1 MPSTVKA
8 LTVIIIL
15 LGFHPV
21 HAQEASA
28 TLSPRTGHRL
38 VYDSGNDRIILFGG
52 NTVNH
57 ERVYYDDTWVLSLS
71 ENTWTKLPVEG
82 PSPRGEHAMAYSS
95 DYNKVLLFGG
105 VDPTGRLGD
114 TWVFDCDTDT
124 WTRVETDGSPEGR
137 SDFDMTYDSRNVVF
151 IMYGGWGRSTGLQ
164 HDTWVFDLQE
174 NTWQKAETG
183 RDPGRMYGQAL
194 ENDPDTGRT
203 ILYGGHLRSPTSREF
218 VEDIWFYDPQD
229 STWVEANST
238 GRPMGRY
245 WHAMAYSPEHTRLAV
260 FGGGYS
266 EGARNETWVYDL
278 EENSWSLAPGNG
290 PPARL
295 ISDMVYV
302 TGDDCFI
309 LFGGVNNSYHH
320 FGDTWK
326 LDPDT
331 WEWSE
336 LEPDFRIEEVDEPR
350 EEGFQVPGYPAAA
363 LLTGAAVIVFLLRR
377 RSSDPFQL

>member
-1 MPSTVKA
+1 MY
-8 LTVIIIL
+8 
-15 LGFHPV
+15 
-21 HAQEASA
+21 AQEADA
-28 TLSPRTGHRL
+28 TLSPRTGHRV
-38 VYDSGNDRIILFGG
+38 VYDSDNDRIILFGG

-82 PSPRGEHAMAYSS
+82 PSPRGGHAMAYSS
-95 DYNKVLLFGG
+95 DHNKVLLFGG
-105 VDPTGRLGD
+105 VGPTNRLSD

-124 WTRVETDGSPEGR
+124 WTRIETDSSPEGR
-137 SDFDMTYDSRNVVF
+137 SDFDMTYDPRNAVF

-164 HDTWVFDLQE
+164 HDTWVFDPQD
-174 NTWQKAETG
+174 NTWQKAETV

-203 ILYGGHLRSPTSREF
+203 ILYGGHLRSPTSREY

-245 WHAMAYSPEHTRLAV
+245 WHAMAYSPEHARLVV
-260 FGGGYS
+260 FGGGYG

-278 EENSWSLAPGNG
+278 EENSWSLAPGDG
-290 PPARL
+290 PQARL

-320 FGDTWK
+320 FGDTWN
-326 LDPDT
+326 LNPDT

-336 LEPDFRIEEVDEPR
+336 LEPDFRIEEVDAPQ
-350 EEGFQVPGYPAAA
+350 EEEFQVPGYPAITLMA
-363 LLTGAAVIVFLLRR
+363 GAAVIVFLLRR
-377 RSSDPFQL
+377 RSNDPFQL